1 MKLDLRDLR
10 FHETRGADRR
20 RTIRREDDRAVH
32 YAGEALKAAACGWAD
47 SSRANRRLAADHLWE
62 AVGIYRAALAAKAKN
77 DERRTA

>member
-20 RTIRREDDRAVH
+20 RTIRREDDRLVH
-32 YAGEALKAAACGWAD
+32 YAELAVIAAACGWAD
-47 SSRANRRLAADHLWE
+47 ARRHQRGLAGEQLWE
-62 AVGIYRAALAAKAKN
+62 AVGIYRAALAAKN